1 LILKNVP
8 IVENAPMVEII
19 PILKNIQTKSEKLLN
34 YF

>member
-8 IVENAPMVEII
+8 IVENAPMVEI
-19 PILKNIQTKSEKLLN
+19 PILKNIQTKFEKLLN